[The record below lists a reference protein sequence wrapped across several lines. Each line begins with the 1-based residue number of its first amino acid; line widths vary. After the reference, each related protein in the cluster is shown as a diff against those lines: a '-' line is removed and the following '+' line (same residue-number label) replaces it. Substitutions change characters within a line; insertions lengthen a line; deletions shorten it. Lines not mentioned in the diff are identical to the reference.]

1 MQQVFL
7 KKEETQCESTQ
18 MAWQV
23 PTIKELQFLNDG
35 ERVSIFHR
43 GVCLHTYESSDRFSR
58 NFCLAQLHLS
68 SGFKIKDLS
77 QEFGLQYQYCS
88 LIIVKYKKKGLD
100 GIRDL
105 SGGGGPRRL
114 ITEKIGEFILAMR
127 AADKSYEDISVAIRF
142 RFKKNIK
149 PNGIRTWVC
158 VSGKSDLER
167 SVVQEELKIEM
178 PVETLTDTEL
188 SAMVPVVEEKSGG
201 MNIYAGSMILYSMLE
216 RSRFLSIFER
226 NIKIEN
232 KPESWSVRRV
242 LQTLFFLHALR
253 LKSVEQSKHLVGS
266 DFGEIVGGDFLRV
279 QWLRNAVDEIVNSK
293 GFEAAVEEHYKN
305 LVKVVERQDKIFYT
319 DGHFSTYYGKQSVPK
334 GYDPR
339 RQMPYR
345 GRNTIYLHNSEG
357 ENVYMFE
364 SPTNTSLSVDI
375 EVLVADMER
384 LGVALK
390 GQTMCFDR
398 GGYSAK
404 CFRFLKGKKMYFL
417 SYLKNRKK
425 ERLIDES
432 LFEFFK
438 ILIDGEEVTLRLFE
452 KEVKDTK
459 AGRVRTIILLNDGK
473 QIPVITT
480 NPYLKMEEIVQILKQ
495 RWREE
500 NSFKYMVEHFGIDL
514 LTTYKTEEA
523 PDKVIVRPH
532 PKRKGINKLL
542 AEKKREL
549 EKLQANLA
557 KKVMERGE
565 QSEVSIKDFYEAE
578 KVLNF
583 SIKNMQV
590 DIDYLER
597 QRRALPTK
605 EKKSLREDHV
615 VMAQKRRLLINM
627 IKAMNYNAEK
637 WMQEIFKKH
646 HTKQD
651 ETLSVIRNLFRQPG
665 RIIQGSNGI
674 RVELKAL
681 DNGPMSESLDAVL
694 ESLKENNWLKSS
706 DGRNLEICQMH

>member
-1 MQQVFL
+1 MQQAFL
-7 KKEETQCESTQ
+7 KKEEIECESKQ
-18 MAWQV
+18 MTWQV

-68 SGFKIKDLS
+68 SGFKIKELS
-77 QEFGLQYQYCS
+77 KEFGLQYQYCS
-88 LIIVKYKKKGLD
+88 LIIVNYKKKGLD

-105 SGGGGPRRL
+105 SGSGGPRRL
-114 ITEKIGEFILAMR
+114 ITEKIGEFILEMR
-127 AADKSYEDISVAIRF
+127 ASDKSYEDISTAIRF
-142 RFKKNIK
+142 RFKKRIK

-158 VSGKSDLER
+158 VSGKSDLE
-167 SVVQEELKIEM
+167 SPVVQQELKIEIA
-178 PVETLTDTEL
+178 VETPSDREL
-188 SAMVPVVEEKSGG
+188 AATVPVVEERSGG

-216 RSRFLSIFER
+216 RSGFLSIFER
-226 NIKIEN
+226 NIQIEN

-266 DFGEIVGGDFLRV
+266 DFEEIVGGNFLRV

-293 GFEAAVEEHYKN
+293 GFEAAVEEHYKS
-305 LVKVVERQDKIFYT
+305 LIKIVERQDKIFYT
-319 DGHFSTYYGKQSVPK
+319 DGHFSTYYGMQTVPK

-384 LGVALK
+384 LGVGLK

-398 GGYSAK
+398 GGFSAK
-404 CFRFLKGKKMYFL
+404 CFRFLKSKRMYLL

-425 ERLIDES
+425 ERMVDET
-432 LFEFFK
+432 LFESYQ

-459 AGRVRTIILLNDGK
+459 AGRLRTIILLNDGK
-473 QIPVITT
+473 QIPIITT
-480 NPYLKMEEIVQILKQ
+480 NPYLSAPEIVQILKQ

-500 NSFKYMVEHFGIDL
+500 NCFKYMAEHFGIDL

-523 PDKVIVRPH
+523 PDKVIERPH
-532 PKRKGINKLL
+532 PKRKEINKLL
-542 AEKKREL
+542 TEKKREL
-549 EKLQANLA
+549 EKLQADLA
-557 KKVMERGE
+557 KKVMVRGE
-565 QSEVSIKDFYEAE
+565 QSEITLKDFYETE

-583 SIKNMQV
+583 SIKNAQF

-605 EKKSLREDHV
+605 EKKSLRQDHV
-615 VMAQKRRLLINM
+615 IIAQKRRLLINM

-637 WMQEIFKKH
+637 WMQEMFKKH
-646 HTKQD
+646 HAKQD

-665 RIIQGSNGI
+665 RIVQGPNGI

-681 DNGPMSESLDAVL
+681 DSGPMSKSLDAVL
-694 ESLKENNWLKSS
+694 ASLK
-706 DGRNLEICQMH
+706 